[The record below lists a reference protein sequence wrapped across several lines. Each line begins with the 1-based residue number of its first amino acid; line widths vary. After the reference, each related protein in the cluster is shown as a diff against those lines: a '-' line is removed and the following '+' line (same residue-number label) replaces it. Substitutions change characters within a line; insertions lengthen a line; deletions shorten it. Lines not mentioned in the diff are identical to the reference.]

1 MSLPARAT
9 AALIIGGVALVG
21 SATRAATPAPF
32 NLVLIPDPQNY
43 TKTATNTDLY
53 YKPQTRWIR
62 DNTASLNIKFTMAL
76 GDMQQDGNPYHY
88 DTNSIY
94 EPDLNKPTGNI
105 ATDIQWQRTSAA
117 MKILDDARIAY
128 SVVPGN
134 HDYLDF
140 NTKDEPIYYLK
151 YFGPQRYDGTDATF
165 GPRKPTYGG
174 ASGTTSSVP
183 TGKWAGLNTWH
194 MFDAGGYQF
203 LNLALQYQPDTNDLR
218 WAQGIINA
226 HPGVPTLVTTHA
238 YIDNNS
244 INRQNIFDDLVNLN
258 PQIIMTFNGHI
269 IGGNNVISSTNVA
282 GLKVHQMVID
292 YQGDDIPGEFQ
303 GGGFLRY
310 MTFDQT
316 ANQVQVKSYSPKM
329 DEYMTDA
336 KSQFNLAMNLKS
348 RFGLDNKGGIKKT
361 ATFRDGVNGYS
372 GTRDTYLR
380 EDTSGTNFGTEKF
393 AWVDG
398 NTNNNLEAQAMIRF
412 DFTIGDAIPD
422 GAVIDKATLTLHTST
437 DDASES
443 PNTMSAYRILDGW
456 TEGGATWD
464 SKGSGLSND
473 ANDALLAADGSAVP
487 ATVGSYVTL
496 DVTEAVSAFAA
507 GAPNNGWAI
516 LPGGNN
522 GWKFD
527 TREATNVDFRP
538 MLTIEYRIVPEPAG
552 VMLLSVAVASSV
564 LRRRGSRPSREGT
577 SSKLAT
583 RLPSALRLRLEESS
597 SKSN

>member
-1 MSLPARAT
+1 MIRFGRA
-9 AALIIGGVALVG
+9 AMASVVGVATLSV
-21 SATRAATPAPF
+21 SSRAATPDPF
-32 NLVLIPDPQNY
+32 TLVLIPDPQNY
-43 TKTATNTDLY
+43 TKFDDKTNIY
-53 YKPQTRWIR
+53 YKAQTRWIR
-62 DNTASLNIKFTMAL
+62 DNTTALNIKFTMAL
-76 GDMQQDGNPYHY
+76 GDMQQNGNPYHY
-88 DTNSIY
+88 DVNNIY
-94 EPDLNKPTGNI
+94 QPDLSKPTGNV
-105 ATDIQWQRTSAA
+105 DDESQWQRSSAA
-117 MKILDDARIAY
+117 MKILDDARIPY

-134 HDYLDF
+134 HDYIDW

-174 ASGTTSSVP
+174 AMGTSSSNP

-194 MFDAGGYQF
+194 MFDAGGYKF
-203 LNLALQYQPDTNDLR
+203 LNLALQYAPDRNDLR
-218 WAQGIINA
+218 WAQGIINS
-226 HPGVPTLVTTHA
+226 HPGVPTIVTTHA

-244 INRQNIFDDLVNLN
+244 INRQNIFDELVNLN

-292 YQGDDIPGEFQ
+292 YQGDDIPGEYV

-310 MTFDQT
+310 VTFDQT
-316 ANQVQVKSYSPKM
+316 ANQVHVMSYSPKM
-329 DEYMTDA
+329 NQYMTD
-336 KSQFNLAMNLKS
+336 KDSQFDLAMNLKS
-348 RFGLDNKGGIKKT
+348 RFGLADKGGIKKS
-361 ATFRDGVNGYS
+361 ATFRDGVGGYT

-380 EDTSGTNFGTEKF
+380 QDSSGTNYGGEKI

-398 NTNNNLEAQAMIRF
+398 NTSNDQDAQAMIRF

-422 GAVIDKATLTLHTST
+422 GAVIDSATLKIHTSN

-443 PNTMSAYRILDGW
+443 PNAMRAYRILDPW

-473 ANDALLAADGSAVP
+473 ANDLLLAADDSVTPSVAG
-487 ATVGSYVTL
+487 GYVTF

-507 GAPNNGWAI
+507 GAPNYGWAI

-527 TREATNVDFRP
+527 TREADNVNFRP
-538 MLTIEYRIVPEPAG
+538 ELSIEYRIVPEPAVGFAIIG
-552 VMLLSVAVASSV
+552 VLVSSS
-564 LRRRGSRPSREGT
+564 LMRPSRGRR
-577 SSKLAT
+577 AGC
-583 RLPSALRLRLEESS
+583 
-597 SKSN
+597 